1 MENKEL
7 FELKLE
13 SARYI
18 DIPDYDLPMFWVKDC
33 RTYLVLDDFPRITRK
48 TLPEGI
54 EAVAYD
60 LVLAGIDRFRIS
72 GTEIMEK

>member
-1 MENKEL
+1 M

-72 GTEIMEK
+72 GMEVMEK